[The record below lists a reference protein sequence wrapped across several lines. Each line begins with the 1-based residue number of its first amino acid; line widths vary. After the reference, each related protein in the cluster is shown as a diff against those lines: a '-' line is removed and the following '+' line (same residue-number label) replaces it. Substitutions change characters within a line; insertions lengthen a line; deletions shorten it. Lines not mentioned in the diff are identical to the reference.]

1 MSVYNINTQKID
13 PSMFK
18 NTIISKNNLIL
29 SPEEINFMK
38 WVENN
43 AEAGKTYVSPEG
55 HLVHGNDIIRSRQNR
70 KSNTKVVPQGAPQGV
85 HKEKSYINI
94 RDFSKD
100 TVEIKTKPN
109 TLKNKI
115 SNSKVNIPLAEKKFM
130 NWVKR
135 NAEAGKTYVSPEGH
149 LVHGDDIIRWRNTLK
164 ALLKR

>member
-55 HLVHGNDIIRSRQNR
+55 HLVHG
-70 KSNTKVVPQGAPQGV
+70 
-85 HKEKSYINI
+85 
-94 RDFSKD
+94 
-100 TVEIKTKPN
+100 
-109 TLKNKI
+109 
-115 SNSKVNIPLAEKKFM
+115 
-130 NWVKR
+130 
-135 NAEAGKTYVSPEGH
+135 
-149 LVHGDDIIRWRNTLK
+149 DDIIRWRNTLK